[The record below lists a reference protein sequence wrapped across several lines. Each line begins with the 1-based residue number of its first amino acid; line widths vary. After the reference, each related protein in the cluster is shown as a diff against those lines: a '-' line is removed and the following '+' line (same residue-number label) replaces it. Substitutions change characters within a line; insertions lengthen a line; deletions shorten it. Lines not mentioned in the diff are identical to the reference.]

1 MKKILTLTCAIL
13 LVVLLCSVCVACNR
27 TDRNDDGNNN
37 GGNNQYEVAKYTVTF
52 NTLSNYTFE
61 NNVLTGVVAGSKIK
75 APTNDKG
82 EKIIPTKTG
91 YTFQYWTED
100 GKKEFDF
107 NTQTINKNT
116 TLSAYYSPNEFNHN
130 YVLGATYTYNEDG
143 TITVNK
149 GEYKNLTGYDM
160 TIGADAKVK
169 SVYNSKTNLDCP
181 VAENDTFCFWFYLDK
196 DNKPVRFTALLTSDK
211 DTNVASL
218 YDYTLTYNTS
228 DVLTLYPMF
237 RSTLPVVTLQYLA
250 KDGSV
255 LEESPMRSIDKIAE
269 SDKFIPEN
277 ISGYKFSKWYY
288 ETVNSNKETV
298 KNDIKYENAEQTGT
312 RVFAMGDF
320 DSYFEGGTVKIYSK
334 WIKQIAI
341 SSVEQYK
348 SVYDVLQKENPTDDE
363 KVAIEEILDA
373 DIKFSGTINFGTN
386 VFKPLFDAS
395 HVFIGTIDGGENGAT
410 ISGGTFADTTHAS
423 VFGFVGGTLENL
435 TFENI
440 TISIVK
446 DGESYASNVRVGV
459 VATVNSGR
467 IYGVAVKSATFNL
480 NELNKVTVGGIVAVN
495 QGVASDINKGYI
507 GGSTVG
513 SNGGNIVVTTNCTSL
528 IFGGIVGENK
538 ASSTIADGKAFVTLN
553 EIRCDAFKIGGVA
566 GTNGGQVSQ
575 CEAVVASE
583 NNVMATSTAYFGGA
597 VADNAAAVEQV
608 AVKASFGSN
617 GCPAIVGGTLSQSI
631 NIGGIVGK
639 NEGYVRNSYV
649 DANLHV
655 ILNKS
660 ASIVAIGGIVGN
672 NFSGKS
678 QSGTSTTGVGAI
690 NYCYSTGT
698 IDVTVD
704 RDTNNVRLYAA
715 GIAGRNSQKAIS
727 SCFTLVNIAVDNTAN
742 DEAGELKNNDTNTL
756 FLGFGFGS
764 MENNST
770 VTKCWYA
777 PQNTLS
783 LNGELYAV
791 SVVDGEDVE
800 NFAITKTGNLKATD
814 PDSTSSFRSETWFTD
829 NTGFDFKDVWTI
841 EEGKLPT
848 LRFLIK

>member
-1 MKKILTLTCAIL
+1 MKKILTLTCTIL

-27 TDRNDDGNNN
+27 TDRDDDNNNN

-82 EKIIPTKTG
+82 EKVIPTKTG

-143 TITVNK
+143 TITVNN

-169 SVYNSKTNLDCP
+169 SVYNDKTNLDCP
-181 VAENDTFCFWFYLDK
+181 EAENDTFCFWFYLDK
-196 DNKPVRFTALLTSDK
+196 DNKPVRFTALASDK

-218 YDYTLTYNTS
+218 DKYTLTYNTS

-255 LEESPMRSIDKIAE
+255 LNSKEMRSVDKIAE
-269 SDKFIPEN
+269 SDKYVPEN
-277 ISGYKFSKWYY
+277 ISGYKFDKWYY
-288 ETVNSNKETV
+288 ETVNSDKETV
-298 KNDIKYENAEQTGT
+298 KNDIKYENDEQTGT

-320 DSYFEGGTVKIYSK
+320 DNYFEGGIVKIYSK
-334 WIKQIAI
+334 WTKQIAI
-341 SSVEQYK
+341 SSVDQYE
-348 SVYDVLQKENPTDDE
+348 SVYDVLHKENPTDEE

-395 HVFIGTIDGGENGAT
+395 HVFVGTIDGGENGAT
-410 ISGGTFADTTHAS
+410 IKGGIFGDTTHAS
-423 VFGFVGGTLENL
+423 VFGYVGGTLENL

-440 TISIVK
+440 TLSVVK
-446 DGESYASNVRVGV
+446 DGESYVSDVRVGV

-467 IYGVAVKSATFNL
+467 IYGVTVKSATLNL

-507 GGSTVG
+507 GGSAFG
-513 SNGGNIVVTTNCTSL
+513 SDTRRISFTSNSKSL

-538 ASSTIADGKAFVTLN
+538 ASSTIVDGKAFVSPD
-553 EIRCDAFKIGGVA
+553 EIRCDSFKIGGIA

-575 CEAVVASE
+575 CEVEVYTV
-583 NNVMATSTAYFGGA
+583 NNMIATNTAYFGGA
-597 VADNAAAVEQV
+597 VADNAAAVEKV
-608 AVKASFGSN
+608 SVKVNFGAG
-617 GCPAIVGGTLSQSI
+617 GCPAILGGSLSQSV
-631 NIGGIVGK
+631 NIGGIIGK

-649 DANLHV
+649 DADMRV

-678 QSGTSTTGVGAI
+678 QSGTSTTSVGAI

-698 IDVTVD
+698 IDVSLD
-704 RDTNNVRLYAA
+704 RETKNVRLYVA
-715 GIAGRNSQKAIS
+715 GIAGRNSQKSIS
-727 SCFTLVNIAVDNTAN
+727 SCFTLVNIAVDNTVE
-742 DEAGELKNNDTNTL
+742 DEAGELKNNDTNAL

-770 VTKCWYA
+770 VTKCWYD

-783 LNGELYAV
+783 LNGEVYSV
-791 SVVDGEDVE
+791 TVVDGEDVE
-800 NFAITKTGNLKATD
+800 NFVITKTGNLKSTD

-841 EEGKLPT
+841 EDGNLPT
-848 LRFLIK
+848 LQFLIK